1 MTAMHPSSAQT
12 VWRGR
17 SARAALLL
25 ISAIALPFSE
35 APAQDQPI
43 TAVYKAREVSF
54 QYRSSR
60 YAYSCPELEQR
71 VSNILRVL
79 GARDDIQVSARNCNI
94 SLMADDP
101 FEDPR
106 FERDT
111 TNPWD
116 RGSPSGRFGRTA
128 SERDQSASVR
138 VRLMM
143 PVEVTP
149 QVLAEIDK
157 DKSRRELV
165 SRVTGNPAAA
175 FNDPIVFAAQRQ
187 EVTLG
192 ERPNRLR
199 PEDCDLLEQM
209 TSQLLRK
216 LDMRVVR
223 RSFNC
228 RPELS
233 NIPPQLVVETLMPTG
248 QLLPMPDPEKEKTAP
263 KTEEPAAE
271 PPPP

>member
-1 MTAMHPSSAQT
+1 
-12 VWRGR
+12 
-17 SARAALLL
+17 LL
-25 ISAIALPFSE
+25 ISATVLPLGKTL
-35 APAQDQPI
+35 AQEQPI
-43 TAVYKAREVSF
+43 TAVYKAQEVSF

-71 VSNILRVL
+71 VANILRVL
-79 GARDDIQVSARNCNI
+79 GARDDIQVSARNCNV
-94 SLMADDP
+94 SLMPEDP

-106 FERDT
+106 FERDS

-116 RGSPSGRFGRTA
+116 RGSASGRFGRTGG
-128 SERDQSASVR
+128 SERDRSASVR

-175 FNDPIVFAAQRQ
+175 FNDPIVFAARRQ

-209 TSQLLRK
+209 TSQLLRR
-216 LDMRVVR
+216 LDMRVIR